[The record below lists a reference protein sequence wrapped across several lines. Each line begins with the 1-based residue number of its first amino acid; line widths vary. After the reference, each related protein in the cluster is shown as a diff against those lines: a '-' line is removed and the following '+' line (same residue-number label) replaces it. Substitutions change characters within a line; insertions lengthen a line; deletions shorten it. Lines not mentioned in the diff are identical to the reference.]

1 MWSGPEAATMCSVP
15 PYCGAVELLAA
26 GVLLFDELHAA
37 RPSTAITA
45 ADSITKRF
53 GALVMGT
60 IPLSRTRARPSR
72 HPARPPGE
80 FAHQQGDR
88 SPAPISAV
96 NAFADQPAHA

>member
-1 MWSGPEAATMCSVP
+1 MWSGPAAATMCSVP

-37 RPSTAITA
+37 RPATAITA
-45 ADSITKRF
+45 ADSITKRL

-60 IPLSRTRARPSR
+60 IPCHELGRDRASIRRAPRGNSRTSK
-72 HPARPPGE
+72 
-80 FAHQQGDR
+80 GDR

-96 NAFADQPAHA
+96 NAFADQPAH